1 MIRPTHATVDLNA
14 LAHNYRA
21 IVRHLAAGAAGV
33 GGAVGAGGG
42 AAPPAVIAVI
52 KANAYGHG
60 AAPVALALER
70 AAAAEGAADGATP
83 LLACA
88 DIEEG
93 IELRAAGVQAPIL
106 VFGALSVSDL
116 AGLFEHRLTPTVSSP
131 GAARALAAAAAER
144 GTRLHV
150 HLKIDTGMHRFG
162 FRDDNLRETLPEV
175 VRSPHLAVDAVYTHF
190 ATAEL
195 TDHSLFGEQR
205 ERFEAVRAA
214 AGAHGLAGVR
224 WHAANSAALLRDPRT
239 WYDAVRPGLLLYG
252 VAPPPLRTGLDLRPV
267 MALRSRVVAVKG
279 MWPGETAGYGARF
292 VADRPMRVAI
302 VPAGYADGLDLRL
315 AGRGTVLI
323 GGARADIVTVSMDSL
338 TIDVTAIPAEPGEDV
353 VILGEQAG
361 GRITAVDAASAVGT
375 VPHEVLC
382 RIGARIERTYYS

>member
-1 MIRPTHATVDLNA
+1 MIRPTHATVDLDA

-21 IVRHLAAGAAGV
+21 IVRHLAVGAGAAR
-33 GGAVGAGGG
+33 AT
-42 AAPPAVIAVI
+42 PPGVIAVI

-60 AAPVALALER
+60 AAQVALTLER
-70 AAAAEGAADGATP
+70 AGAARDAADGAIP
-83 LLACA
+83 VLACA

-93 IELRAAGVQAPIL
+93 IELRAAGVRAPIL

-131 GAARALAAAAAER
+131 GAARALAAAAAAR
-144 GTRLHV
+144 GTRLRV

-162 FRDDNLRETLPEV
+162 FRDDNLRQTVPEV
-175 VRSPHLAVDAVYTHF
+175 VGSPHLAVDAVYTHF

-195 TDHSLFGEQR
+195 TGHPLFGEQR
-205 ERFEAVRAA
+205 ERFEAVRAS
-214 AGAHGLAGVR
+214 AGALGFGGVR

-252 VAPPPLRTGLDLRPV
+252 IAPPPLRTELDLHPV
-267 MALRSRVVAVKG
+267 MALRSRIVAVKG

-315 AGRGTVLI
+315 AGRG
-323 GGARADIVTVSMDSL
+323 R
-338 TIDVTAIPAEPGEDV
+338 
-353 VILGEQAG
+353 
-361 GRITAVDAASAVGT
+361 
-375 VPHEVLC
+375 
-382 RIGARIERTYYS
+382 Y